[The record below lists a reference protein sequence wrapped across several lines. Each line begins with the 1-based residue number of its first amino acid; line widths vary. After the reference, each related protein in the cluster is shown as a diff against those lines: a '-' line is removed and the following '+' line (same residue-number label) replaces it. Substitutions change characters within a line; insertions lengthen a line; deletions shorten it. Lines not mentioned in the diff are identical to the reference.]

1 MRTISLPE
9 TMFLAEDYEALLNK
23 FIEFSNSKNI
33 TELDLVCGE
42 FSKDLL
48 GKRLLNDCSSK
59 FKINLYINELPS
71 KSNQWL
77 AAIGGGKILDK
88 AKYFAAQN
96 KINFISIPTLISH
109 DGICSPVAVID
120 GKSLG
125 AVMPSALFVPLYIIR
140 SSPIKQLHAGVGDLI
155 SNFSAIEDWKLAAK
169 YKQSQI
175 DDFAMMLSRRAVMN
189 VVQMLDQS
197 DLEVWQDISFIKSLV
212 ESLVLSGIAMS
223 ITGNSRPCS
232 GAEHLISHAIDAK
245 YGAGK
250 IAMHGIQV
258 MVATLY
264 LEALRGDNFDYIDH
278 LYLDT
283 KDFCHPER
291 SEGSFSIKY
300 SKLKTVLAK
309 HNLPISF
316 EDLKIQGIEDIISK
330 APLMRPDRFTILN
343 LI

>member
-9 TMFLAEDYEALLNK
+9 TMFLAEDYEGLHNK

-155 SNFSAIEDWKLAAK
+155 S
-169 YKQSQI
+169 
-175 DDFAMMLSRRAVMN
+175 
-189 VVQMLDQS
+189 
-197 DLEVWQDISFIKSLV
+197 
-212 ESLVLSGIAMS
+212 
-223 ITGNSRPCS
+223 
-232 GAEHLISHAIDAK
+232 HAIDAK